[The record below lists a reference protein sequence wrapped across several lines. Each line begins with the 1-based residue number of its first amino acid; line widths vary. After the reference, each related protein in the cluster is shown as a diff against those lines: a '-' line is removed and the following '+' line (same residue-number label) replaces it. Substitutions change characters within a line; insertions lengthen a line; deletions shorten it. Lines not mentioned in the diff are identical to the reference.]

1 MGAIHEGIREIR
13 DKEGIIMHCRACDTL
28 LSDFESTR
36 RNKNT
41 GEFMDLCNSC
51 YQEVKHI
58 IPSIERKDLMQ
69 SRDFDDDLSTEGS
82 DELLYNNYR
91 VHSSFNDINE

>member
-1 MGAIHEGIREIR
+1 
-13 DKEGIIMHCRACDTL
+13 MHCQICDTL
-28 LSDFESTR
+28 LTDFEATR
-36 RNKNT
+36 RIKDT
-41 GEFMDLCNSC
+41 RVYLDLCNVC
-51 YQEVKHI
+51 FK
-58 IPSIERKDLMQ
+58 SIDTHLPIVERKDLML

>member
-1 MGAIHEGIREIR
+1 
-13 DKEGIIMHCRACDTL
+13 MHCQVCDTL
-28 LSDFESTR
+28 LTDFVATR
-36 RNKNT
+36 RIKDT
-41 GEFMDLCNSC
+41 RVYLDLCNAC
-51 YQEVKHI
+51 FK
-58 IPSIERKDLMQ
+58 SIDTHLPIVERKDLML

>member
-1 MGAIHEGIREIR
+1 
-13 DKEGIIMHCRACDTL
+13 MHCRACDAL

-41 GEFMDLCNSC
+41 GEFIDLCNSC

-58 IPSIERKDLMQ
+58 IPVSERKDLML
-69 SRDFDDDLSTEGS
+69 SRDFDDNLDTEGTE
-82 DELLYNNYR
+82 ELLYNNYR
-91 VHSSFNDINE
+91 VLSSDEYIND